1 MRSFIVFVIACAG
14 GCTLLVGTDPRY
26 VADGGQEAA
35 GDASDG
41 NPSEPPKKEPI
52 DDAASPEAARAPP
65 TCDVGRCYEAQQICK
80 GACDQQDLACLASCN
95 GGGDEKSCTS
105 TCSKKQ
111 KQCDDACL
119 TTCNGCVKGC
129 APPCPP

>member
-1 MRSFIVFVIACAG
+1 MRSFVVFVITCAG

-26 VADGGQEAA
+26 VADAGEEATT
-35 GDASDG
+35 DASDG
-41 NPSEPPKKEPI
+41 RAGEAPKKEPI
-52 DDAASPEAARAPP
+52 DDAGSFEAAPAAP
-65 TCDVGRCYEAQQICK
+65 TCDLARCYDDQQICK
-80 GACDQQDLACLASCN
+80 GACDQQDLACLANCS

-105 TCSKKQ
+105 ACGKKQ

-119 TTCNGCVKGC
+119 TTCNACVKGC